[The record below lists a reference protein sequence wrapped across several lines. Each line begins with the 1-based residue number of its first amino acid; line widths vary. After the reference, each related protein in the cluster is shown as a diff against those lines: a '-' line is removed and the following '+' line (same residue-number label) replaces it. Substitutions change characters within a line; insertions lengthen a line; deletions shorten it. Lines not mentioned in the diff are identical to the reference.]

1 MSFGD
6 KRHSMTRQEEP
17 LMPWQRRRKT
27 AERYGVSVRSIER
40 WEEDPELG
48 FPKSRNVNGRNYDD
62 TDALDAWDA
71 KCAAA
76 AREARSKRKASKQE
90 EATA

>member
-1 MSFGD
+1 
-6 KRHSMTRQEEP
+6 
-17 LMPWQRRRKT
+17 MPWQRRRKT

-40 WEEDPELG
+40 WEADPELG

-62 TDALDAWDA
+62 TGALDAWDA

-76 AREARSKRKASKQE
+76 AREAQPAKRKASVRE
-90 EATA
+90 EAAA